1 PLYPSNELNLNGNP
15 DSRDYK
21 EEVWRP
27 ENQFDFPLDL
37 LVNTKKERNLNPDWP
52 LSTPYII
59 TDPDRPTARV
69 KVVGN
74 PNIGYVK
81 GAMIG
86 VRNVDESNNK
96 SNLHCVELWLNE
108 LRLSGFNE
116 KGGYAGLA
124 RVDIRMADLGNVS
137 VAGNYTSIGWG
148 SIEEK
153 LSQRQREEVIQYD
166 ISANLELGK
175 FLPEKVGLK
184 LPFYAQYSNITRNP
198 EFDPYDLDI
207 RLKDKLRD
215 ETDPIKRDSIRAG
228 AQDVNIIRGYNF
240 TNVRKERKG
249 KPRTLPLPWNIEN
262 FSLTYAFNQQRI
274 RTPFILNGEQNQYKG
289 AIDWNYSTGMKPL
302 QPFKS
307 LIKKDKY
314 LKFITDFNFNPLP
327 ETYGF
332 STNLERLASVTTYRF
347 AGEDP
352 QLNTYYNR
360 RFTWDRNYDLGWTI
374 SKSIRFN
381 FDATARSLLD
391 EPLQFDQTGREVT
404 QT

>member
-1 PLYPSNELNLNGNP
+1 
-15 DSRDYK
+15 
-21 EEVWRP
+21 
-27 ENQFDFPLDL
+27 
-37 LVNTKKERNLNPDWP
+37 
-52 LSTPYII
+52 YII
-59 TDPDRPTARV
+59 TDPDRPAARV

-215 ETDPIKRDSIRAG
+215 ETDPIKRDSI
-228 AQDVNIIRGYNF
+228 
-240 TNVRKERKG
+240 
-249 KPRTLPLPWNIEN
+249 
-262 FSLTYAFNQQRI
+262 
-274 RTPFILNGEQNQYKG
+274 
-289 AIDWNYSTGMKPL
+289 
-302 QPFKS
+302 
-307 LIKKDKY
+307 
-314 LKFITDFNFNPLP
+314 
-327 ETYGF
+327 
-332 STNLERLASVTTYRF
+332 
-347 AGEDP
+347 
-352 QLNTYYNR
+352 
-360 RFTWDRNYDLGWTI
+360 
-374 SKSIRFN
+374 
-381 FDATARSLLD
+381 
-391 EPLQFDQTGREVT
+391 
-404 QT
+404 

>member
-1 PLYPSNELNLNGNP
+1 
-15 DSRDYK
+15 
-21 EEVWRP
+21 
-27 ENQFDFPLDL
+27 
-37 LVNTKKERNLNPDWP
+37 
-52 LSTPYII
+52 
-59 TDPDRPTARV
+59 
-69 KVVGN
+69 
-74 PNIGYVK
+74 
-81 GAMIG
+81 
-86 VRNVDESNNK
+86 
-96 SNLHCVELWLNE
+96 
-108 LRLSGFNE
+108 
-116 KGGYAGLA
+116 
-124 RVDIRMADLGNVS
+124 
-137 VAGNYTSIGWG
+137 
-148 SIEEK
+148 
-153 LSQRQREEVIQYD
+153 
-166 ISANLELGK
+166 NLELGK

-184 LPFYAQYSNITRNP
+184 LPFYAQYSNITKNP
-198 EFDPYDLDI
+198 EYDPYDLDI

-360 RFTWDRNYDLGWTI
+360 RFTWDRNY
-374 SKSIRFN
+374 
-381 FDATARSLLD
+381 
-391 EPLQFDQTGREVT
+391 
-404 QT
+404 